1 MHVMAGFK
9 GQNNV
14 DSYNSTFQQVSYD
27 LVARNE
33 IVISL
38 I

>member
-1 MHVMAGFK
+1 MHFMAGFK
-9 GQNNV
+9 GLNNN
-14 DSYNSTFQQVSYD
+14 SYNSTFQQVSYD
-27 LVARNE
+27 LVRTNE